1 MKTMN
6 KILLS
11 ASLAAF
17 ALVSCDPDPEPPSP
31 TLPVASFTWSFAVDS
46 TGTTDSNTVDL
57 VSTATGSPFLYEWSA
72 SNVSTISGETAS
84 IFFQDAG
91 TYTIT
96 HTVFNAAGQASD
108 STQITISST
117 SSTLPC
123 TGAVQS
129 LTDCSSK
136 TWKLAFADSALWV
149 GPTDG
154 SATWWQIGVSGIQ
167 GRSCLWNDEWIFD
180 INGSM
185 EYKTNGDVWS
195 EGYVDPN
202 PEVCFNDADV
212 PSATQAW
219 LSGNHSFQ
227 VIEPVAP
234 GQRTQLKVLG
244 NGAFMGLCKVING
257 GEVPGGPPASSVTYD
272 IRNIVQV
279 GTKRYLELEINYGVG
294 IWRFV
299 FESED

>member
-1 MKTMN
+1 
-6 KILLS
+6 
-11 ASLAAF
+11 
-17 ALVSCDPDPEPPSP
+17 
-31 TLPVASFTWSFAVDS
+31 
-46 TGTTDSNTVDL
+46 
-57 VSTATGSPFLYEWSA
+57 
-72 SNVSTISGETAS
+72 
-84 IFFQDAG
+84 
-91 TYTIT
+91 
-96 HTVFNAAGQASD
+96 
-108 STQITISST
+108 
-117 SSTLPC
+117 
-123 TGAVQS
+123 VQS

>member
-1 MKTMN
+1 MKTIN

-11 ASLAAF
+11 ASLAIF
-17 ALVSCDPDPEPPSP
+17 ALVSCDPDPEPPTP

-72 SNVSTISGETAS
+72 SNGSTMSGETAS

-117 SSTLPC
+117 SNTLPC

-136 TWKLAFADSALWV
+136 TWKLAFVDTALWV

-154 SATWWQIGVSGIQ
+154 SATWWNVGIAGIQ
-167 GRSCLWNDEWIFD
+167 DRPCHWNDEWILD

-185 EYKTNGDVWS
+185 EYKTNGDVWG
-195 EGYVDPN
+195 EGYVNPN
-202 PEVCFNDADV
+202 PEACLNDADV

-227 VIEPVAP
+227 IIEPVAP
-234 GQRTQLKVLG
+234 GQRTQLKVMG
-244 NGAFMGLCKVING
+244 NGAFMGLCKVTNSG
-257 GEVPGGPPASSVTYD
+257 DQNTTPLSSVTYE
-272 IRNIVQV
+272 IRNIIQV

>member
-1 MKTMN
+1 MKFTN
-6 KILLS
+6 KVLLF
-11 ASLAAF
+11 ASMT
-17 ALVSCDPDPEPPSP
+17 LVGLSGCNPDPDPVEP
-31 TLPVASFTWSFAVDS
+31 TLPVANFTWSFAIDS
-46 TGTTDSNTVDL
+46 VGDIDSNTVDL
-57 VSTATGSPFLYEWSA
+57 VSTATGSPFLYDWAA
-72 SNVSTISGETAS
+72 SNGSTISGETAT

-91 TYTIT
+91 VYTIT

-108 STQITISST
+108 STQITIANT

-123 TGAVQS
+123 VGAAQS
-129 LTDCSSK
+129 LTDCGSK

-149 GPTDG
+149 GPADG
-154 SATWWQIGVSGIQ
+154 SATWWQITTAGIQ

-195 EGYVDPN
+195 EGYVEPN
-202 PEVCFNDADV
+202 PETCLTDADV

-219 LSGNHSFQ
+219 LSGNHAFE
-227 VIEPVAP
+227 IIAP
-234 GQRTQLKVLG
+234 AAAGQPTKLKVLG

-279 GTKRYLELEINYGVG
+279 GTKRYLELEINYVTG